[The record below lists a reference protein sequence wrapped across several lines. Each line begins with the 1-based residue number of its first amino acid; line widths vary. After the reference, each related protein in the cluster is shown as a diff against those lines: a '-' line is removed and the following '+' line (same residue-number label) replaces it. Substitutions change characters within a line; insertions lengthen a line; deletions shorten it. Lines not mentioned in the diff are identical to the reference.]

1 MKKGQMAFLQSF
13 VVGLVVAGVLLTIGA
28 YVTSEVQ
35 GQMTSGTRAY
45 LAGGNATLAL
55 GDIAG
60 WLPIVGIAGIA
71 GVILTLILV
80 YVAGRR

>member
-1 MKKGQMAFLQSF
+1 MKKGQMAFLQTF
-13 VVGLVVAGVLLTIGA
+13 IIGIVVAGVLVTIGA

-35 GQMTSGTRAY
+35 GQMTSGTTAY
-45 LAGGNATLAL
+45 LAGGNATEAL
-55 GDIAG
+55 GSIAE

-71 GVILTLILV
+71 GVILTLVLV